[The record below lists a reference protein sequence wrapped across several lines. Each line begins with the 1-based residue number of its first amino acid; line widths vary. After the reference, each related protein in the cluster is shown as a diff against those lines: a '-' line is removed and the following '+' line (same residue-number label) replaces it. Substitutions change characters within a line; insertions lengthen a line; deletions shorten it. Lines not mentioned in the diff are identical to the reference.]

1 MVFSVTTSS
10 HIEEENKS
18 IEGNRFG
25 SIKVNIPERAK
36 YYFLHIDLI
45 VGMIWVPSILDVGE
59 KYRYGIISS

>member
-36 YYFLHIDLI
+36 YYFLHTDLI